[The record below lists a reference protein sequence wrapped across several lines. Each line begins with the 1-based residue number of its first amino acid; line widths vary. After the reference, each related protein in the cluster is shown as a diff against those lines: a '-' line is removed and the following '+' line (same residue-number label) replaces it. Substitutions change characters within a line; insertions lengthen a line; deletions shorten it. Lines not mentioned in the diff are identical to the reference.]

1 MQVDYHSYQIRDE
14 IENKSVLGTVW
25 NFAIAIVRVSRS
37 TRPFFLKVPCGLQ
50 FQSQI
55 KGYSRMTSSKIR
67 KLLITLPTAWRHGV
81 TQIRCSFSP
90 VTVLSFYSHLG
101 ATEKD
106 NAIMRDSG
114 MWKGSIITMLCE
126 KYLLGKGNL
135 QMRVI
140 KGFCQWQ
147 SKH

>member
-14 IENKSVLGTVW
+14 IENKSVLGIVW

-37 TRPFFLKVPCGLQ
+37 THPFFSKVPCGVQ
-50 FQSQI
+50 FQSHI

-67 KLLITLPTAWRHGV
+67 KLLITLPTTWRHGV
-81 TQIRCSFSP
+81 TKIRCSFPP
-90 VTVLSFYSHLG
+90 VPFPSFYSHLG

-114 MWKGSIITMLCE
+114 IRTCE
-126 KYLLGKGNL
+126 KEAWL
-135 QMRVI
+135 QCYVKNTYWAKEI
-140 KGFCQWQ
+140 YKWE
-147 SKH
+147 